1 MNPHIIQRPDMQTL
15 RQRFGYSFLT
25 FLFWVIWFYLWI
37 PLLSLAGWLF
47 GVEIFYDEMVV
58 REGLQT
64 LLDLLGLYV
73 LVIFLISAT
82 LGIWAAVNLW
92 RFRGKERR
100 SARVAVDDA
109 SLADDFG
116 VTTEQVACWR
126 QSRRLLMSHDEQGNI
141 IATTSQE
148 QDR

>member
-47 GVEIFYDEMVV
+47 GVDIFYDEMVV
-58 REGLQT
+58 QEGLQT
-64 LLDLLGLYV
+64 LLDLLGLYF

-116 VTTEQVACWR
+116 VTTEQVAYWR

-141 IATTSQE
+141 ITTTPQE